1 MSTQQDVIKQFMKK
15 LDVTAKKGIPAVDEA
30 VAYASAG
37 KFSNLKQLVNSFV
50 RDIKSAGIQYMD
62 DMATQMFLRRY
73 CGIILDNK
81 DTGAITGAD
90 AGSGKVKTADSIIPE
105 AGNTASLKYPTGATT
120 VINGLKVIWPERSK
134 LTTMQQEIIKRL
146 NSWWVKGALDLVE
159 QSLGL
164 SFKTAGA
171 TVNFMDVCFV
181 NQNSSTLAAV
191 RSHEDGNSG
200 KTKQLTLVINMKYYS
215 QLDLNNPNGKVKG
228 KETFYLDRVL
238 AHELTHAVMAA
249 NIGHF
254 STLPDFLL
262 EGMAELVPG
271 IDDERQYSINVV
283 LQQNASW
290 LQQLFDGKHTGGEED
305 YSGGYL
311 LLRYLAHQAATQKP
325 AANVGI
331 SLPKG
336 LSYNA
341 DSSVLKL
348 TNSYE
353 EQSIFLNKY
362 APKVFDATS
371 YGKFLSLDGS
381 AAAETVRV
389 GKQGGS
395 IRTRGGNDTIS
406 LSNGR
411 TVYMHFGN
419 DDGINTVYGMSG
431 NDQLLFDQGVS
442 SFGLD
447 SSGAFFQSGK
457 TKVILKN
464 VANKTILAGRQ
475 LNFDEYRFGDAN
487 KENAFTYQRYAN
499 RMHYIGSAVKK
510 DKLLVNEAANI
521 NLGNTSVFRNIDV
534 VDGSNGSITAGRNSF
549 IGGSRYATLLGANYG
564 QDVLRAGRGGAW
576 LQGNGDTDVYYGNT
590 GKDTFVYGSYGKS
603 YNLQHTVTVNGYT
616 SGQDEIRYRAGAFK
630 AGTVAG
636 NDVVLTMDKGKM
648 IVKGA
653 KGKALT
659 LVDSKG
665 KKIVRS
671 FNPPLAK
678 GLSYNAAKT
687 SLTVRSPYKGTLAA
701 NSYAGTVATIDASQ
715 DKLSVNIYGN
725 AKNNVIKASQAGGII
740 SGGAG
745 NDALYGGAGRDVFA
759 FGINDGV
766 NTLYNYRAAQDI
778 LQFANKNIRWDFL
791 NGGKDMLLINGKT
804 RVTLKN
810 LPTTTIRYRIGAAG
824 KVQTANGMPSNKN
837 LAYRNKNYTMLYAGR
852 NFTGSVNLNDY
863 NLSLR
868 NFDGRATAKGIKVT
882 GTSGNNVIYA
892 GKGGST
898 LIGGAGNDIL
908 YGGAGKDI
916 FVFGANDGSNTISGY
931 KASQD
936 ILQLASASNT
946 GYDYLNGGKDLL
958 ITAGKTRIT
967 LKGMP
972 NKTVR
977 YRIGA
982 TGKVLTSPCAPSN
995 KNLVYKNNN
1004 FATLYA
1010 TSGFGGDFYL
1020 NEYNLSLRNF
1030 DGRGTAKFLKVKGTS
1045 ANNVIYAGKGGSRI
1059 TGGAGNDTL
1068 YGGTG
1073 ADTFVYANGD
1083 GKDVIYG
1090 YDQKKD
1096 IIQITSGKVD
1106 SWKRSGSDVV
1116 LNVGKGSIT
1125 VKNGYGKALM
1135 LFDAKGKRMAP
1146 AYKLVASSN
1155 KYITSK
1161 KDVAY
1166 MRQMQSIGDKSSGL
1180 QPLVTKAAF
1189 ASQALTLATTAGQ
1202 QQKKMLKLK

>member
-164 SFKTAGA
+164 SFKTTGA
-171 TVNFMDVCFV
+171 TVNSMDVCFV

-290 LQQLFDGKHTGGEED
+290 LQQLFDGKHTGGEAD

-325 AANVGI
+325 AANVGL

-341 DSSVLKL
+341 DLSVLKL

-659 LVDSKG
+659 LVDSRG

-725 AKNNVIKASQAGGII
+725 AKSNVIKASQAGGII

-824 KVQTANGMPSNKN
+824 KVQTANGMPSNRN

-898 LIGGAGNDIL
+898 LIGGAG
-908 YGGAGKDI
+908 KDV

-936 ILQLASASNT
+936 ILQLASASNM

-982 TGKVLTSPCAPSN
+982 AGKVLMSPCAPSN

-1004 FATLYA
+1004 FTTLYA
-1010 TSGFGGDFYL
+1010 TGGFGGDFYL

-1059 TGGAGNDTL
+1059 IGGAGNDTL
-1068 YGGTG
+1068 YGGIGT
-1073 ADTFVYANGD
+1073 DTFIYASGD
-1083 GKDVIYG
+1083 GRDVIYG
-1090 YDQKKD
+1090 YDQNRD
-1096 IIQITSGKVD
+1096 IIQIMSGKVD
-1106 SWKRSGSDVV
+1106 SWKCSGNDVV

-1135 LFDAKGKRMAP
+1135 IFDAKGKRMAP
-1146 AYKLVASSN
+1146 AYRLVSSVN

-1166 MRQMQSIGDKSSGL
+1166 MTKTQSIGTKALAL
-1180 QPLVTKAAF
+1180 QPLVTPVV
-1189 ASQALTLATTAGQ
+1189 STGQMMTLATTGSQ
-1202 QQKKMLKLK
+1202 LRKKAFKLK